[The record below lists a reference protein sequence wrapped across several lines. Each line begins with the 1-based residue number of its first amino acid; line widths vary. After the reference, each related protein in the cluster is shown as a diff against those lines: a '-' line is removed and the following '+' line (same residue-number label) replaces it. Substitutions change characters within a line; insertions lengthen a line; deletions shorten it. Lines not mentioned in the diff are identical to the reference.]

1 MYKSKKDCT
10 SHYELWEKFLTQQD
24 EMFIA
29 AQKTVTLAT
38 MPDAA
43 YNIFALFMHQLQ
55 KLETLVEDKVIS
67 VEMFFLDISKMTID
81 LQKDIASLRKS
92 AIKNDPNLNAD
103 QKVALISETF
113 NFDTLEGSMH
123 KEMASKAMS
132 ALIKRAGGAG
142 GTFLSP
148 KKPT

>member
-10 SHYELWEKFLTQQD
+10 AHFELWEKFLIQQD
-24 EMFIA
+24 ETFLLA
-29 AQKTVTLAT
+29 SKTVTLAT
-38 MPDAA
+38 MPEVA

-55 KLETLVEDKVIS
+55 KLESLVEDKVIS
-67 VEMFFLDISKMTID
+67 VEMFFLDISKMSID
-81 LQKDIASLRKS
+81 LQSDIASLRKS

-103 QKVALISETF
+103 QKVSLISENF

-132 ALIKRAGGAG
+132 SLMKRAGGSG
-142 GTFLSP
+142 FSH